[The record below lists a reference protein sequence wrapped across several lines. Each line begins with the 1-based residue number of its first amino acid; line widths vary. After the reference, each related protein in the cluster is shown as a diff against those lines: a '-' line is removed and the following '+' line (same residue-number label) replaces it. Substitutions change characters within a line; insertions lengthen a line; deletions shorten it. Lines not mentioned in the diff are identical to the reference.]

1 MASGGGSGSS
11 IVAGIFFGAAVAS
24 TVSFNSLPRYHTPTK
39 GFCTP
44 FVPYLPALGVLATVQ
59 LIMSLGPLAW
69 ARFVV
74 YTVVC
79 SALYVWYGAAGI
91 RNGWDAHSH
100 ETGNSHAFH
109 RMEEEDDAVGEPT
122 GPSPFASTL
131 YGDTRGL
138 HLEREKA
145 SKDSTDAEIERGRE
159 IELVTR
165 A

>member
-1 MASGGGSGSS
+1 
-11 IVAGIFFGAAVAS
+11 
-24 TVSFNSLPRYHTPTK
+24 
-39 GFCTP
+39 
-44 FVPYLPALGVLATVQ
+44 
-59 LIMSLGPLAW
+59 
-69 ARFVV
+69 
-74 YTVVC
+74 
-79 SALYVWYGAAGI
+79 
-91 RNGWDAHSH
+91 
-100 ETGNSHAFH
+100 
-109 RMEEEDDAVGEPT
+109 MEEEDDAVGEPT